1 MYIIIS
7 IYILYLYYLS
17 ILKLSLNT
25 VFVMKKENVWT
36 RTQNDASSKKIPRR
50 TQRSR
55 RGQCWWRLWLSLPER
70 RFSRSATR
78 ISPTPFLFIFSHV
91 AKYWSWDHAEIN
103 FRRIIPP
110 VISLWVFFRSMID
123 SIFLMVRETWG
134 CQIDYFHYCIT
145 IYSIFN
151 NFRPKYLKP
160 LGIWNRSWRIKLF
173 KVKFQ
178 IG

>member
-55 RGQCWWRLWLSLPER
+55 RGQCWWQLWLSLPER

-78 ISPTPFLFIFSHV
+78 ISPPPIFVHFLPCSKILILRSCRNQFQKDYPTRNFTLSIFSL
-91 AKYWSWDHAEIN
+91 YDRFN
-103 FRRIIPP
+103 IPNGSRDMGVP
-110 VISLWVFFRSMID
+110 NWLFSLLHHDIQH
-123 SIFLMVRETWG
+123 IQQL
-134 CQIDYFHYCIT
+134 
-145 IYSIFN
+145 
-151 NFRPKYLKP
+151 
-160 LGIWNRSWRIKLF
+160 
-173 KVKFQ
+173 
-178 IG
+178 